1 MKKTYNK
8 KANPARVEQFNAVDL
23 DCSTTTVTGVR
34 PHSEI
39 QGLCDSLDKFITTL
53 CERLDCLEVRLTPVL
68 KADDDDDDV
77 ALETINWGMI
87 NKAACVDISSTPIGN
102 QLKGYCTRLDSMVNG
117 VNVLIDRLGV

>member
-23 DCSTTTVTGVR
+23 DCSTAK

-39 QGLCDSLDKFITTL
+39 QGLCDSLDKLITTL
-53 CERLDCLEVRLTPVL
+53 CERLDCLEVRLTPVV
-68 KADDDDDDV
+68 KADNDGV
-77 ALETINWGMI
+77 LAETTSWGMI
-87 NKAACVDISSTPIGN
+87 DKAACVDISSTPIGN
-102 QLKGYCTRLDSMVNG
+102 QLEGYCSRLDSMVNG